1 MPSIFH
7 QSPGMAA
14 RGLSLIDQS
23 IARQPNGLVN
33 VVVKYVAP
41 AANIDQ
47 LLPQFTI
54 DSAPPIYPDIIDANE
69 LQTRRLYLQNF
80 TAEKS
85 AGLATIT
92 AQYCGALLRGL
103 QTPYQTNQ
111 FEQRVI
117 TLNNLAF
124 RGPLRTGLLAGS
136 LTRDDYVDG
145 YEFTY
150 RSRIAYYE
158 VAIVGEQDF
167 QIPLPVIVNTPTTDG
182 LIVGW
187 TLSSFSKQF
196 PVFEGSLVYEGFYR
210 RNFTPEQW
218 LELLVAELGGQ
229 VWFGPF
235 ATTDVDNVT
244 PTVRV
249 IRQRVNLVA
258 PRSVTLSSKGAPG
271 FDESLPNLPRRPPPP
286 EDSFTLLPPTPEA

>member
-41 AANIDQ
+41 AANVDQ
-47 LLPQFTI
+47 LLPQFAI

-85 AGLATIT
+85 AGLATIN

-111 FEQRVI
+111 FE
-117 TLNNLAF
+117 
-124 RGPLRTGLLAGS
+124 RGIVTARIQS
-136 LTRDDYVDG
+136 LTETGSFGQGVFSRPGFDTYV
-145 YEFTY
+145 FAY
-150 RSRIAYYE
+150 RARIAYYE
-158 VAIVGEQDF
+158 VATVGLVDF
-167 QIPLPVIVNTPTTDG
+167 DFDPPGPVRTNNADG
-182 LIVGW
+182 LVVGW
-187 TLSSFSKQF
+187 TIRSRQLANTDNPTAEF
-196 PVFEGSLVYEGFYR
+196 VFLPGFYKR
-210 RNFTPEQW
+210 EFEAAQW
-218 LELLVAELGGQ
+218 LEFIASVNDQLPDNFKLLVIVEDQ
-229 VWFGPF
+229 I
-235 ATTDVDNVT
+235 DNVT
-244 PTVRV
+244 PTVKILRKRV
-249 IRQRVNLVA
+249 AL
-258 PRSVTLSSKGAPG
+258 SVP
-271 FDESLPNLPRRPPPP
+271 PNL
-286 EDSFTLLPPTPEA
+286 FL

>member
-33 VVVKYVAP
+33 VTVKYVAP
-41 AANIDQ
+41 AANVDQ

-117 TLNNLAF
+117 TINNLAF
-124 RGPLRTGLLAGS
+124 LGPLPESMLESRFP
-136 LTRDDYVDG
+136 YYDG

-167 QIPLPVIVNTPTTDG
+167 QIPLPAIVNTPTTDG

-187 TLSSFSKQF
+187 TLGSFSRQF
-196 PVFEGSLVYEGFYR
+196 PLFDGSLVYEGFYR
-210 RNFTPEQW
+210 RNFTAEQW
-218 LELLVAELGGQ
+218 LELLITELGGQ
-229 VWFGPF
+229 AWFGPF

-258 PRSVTLSSKGAPG
+258 PRSVTLSSKFLLG
-271 FDESLPNLPRRPPPP
+271 FGQPVPNPPP
-286 EDSFTLLPPTPEA
+286 FTPPPIELLPFLPEAP

>member
-33 VVVKYVAP
+33 VTVKYVAP
-41 AANIDQ
+41 AANVDQ

-85 AGLATIT
+85 AGLATIN

-117 TLNNLAF
+117 TINNLAF
-124 RGPLRTGLLAGS
+124 LGPLRTGLIAGT
-136 LTRDDYVDG
+136 LTRGDFVDG

-158 VAIVGEQDF
+158 DAIVGDQDF

-187 TLSSFSKQF
+187 TLNSFSKQI
-196 PVFEGSLVYEGFYR
+196 PLIDGSLVYEGFYR
-210 RNFTPEQW
+210 RNFTAEQW
-218 LELLVAELGGQ
+218 LELLVAELGGRP
-229 VWFGPF
+229 WFGPF

-258 PRSVTLSSKGAPG
+258 PRSVTLSSEFAPG
-271 FDESLPNLPRRPPPP
+271 FEEPLPNLPRRPQP
-286 EDSFTLLPPTPEA
+286 EDSFIFLPPTPEA